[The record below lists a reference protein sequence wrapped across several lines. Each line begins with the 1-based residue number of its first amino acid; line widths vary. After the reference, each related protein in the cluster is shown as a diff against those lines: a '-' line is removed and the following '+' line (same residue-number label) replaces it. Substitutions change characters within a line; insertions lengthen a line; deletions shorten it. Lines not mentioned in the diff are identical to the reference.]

1 MFDYTLVAVVKDHA
15 ELWHNIGRGYTFTRP
30 EGSPYSSPKMARWCR
45 INLFQDA
52 LVADGYLDP
61 NDDHGENQRLT
72 QVLNMLG
79 W

>member
-1 MFDYTLVAVVKDHA
+1 MYDYTLDAVVQDHA

-30 EGSPYSSPKMARWCR
+30 EGSPKMDRRSR

-52 LVADGYLDP
+52 LVAEGYLDP

-72 QVLNMLG
+72 QILNMLG